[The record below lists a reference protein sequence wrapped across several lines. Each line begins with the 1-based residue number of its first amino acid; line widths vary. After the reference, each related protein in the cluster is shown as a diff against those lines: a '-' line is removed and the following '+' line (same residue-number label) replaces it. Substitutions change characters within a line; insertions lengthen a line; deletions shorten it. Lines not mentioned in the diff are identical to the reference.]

1 MSVSPLV
8 PAIGEVEHVGVS
20 FENVEAAREL
30 FSRKLRLPV
39 ANYEDGDKDA
49 FAVRAGGTTLR
60 VVSSEA
66 PEAAL
71 GRRGV
76 NHVAIRVASLEQAKK
91 RLSEIGVRL
100 AEAPP
105 RGSNGRKALWSDPAT
120 TVGIPLQFVEQEAK
134 LDFPPLSP
142 DAFIE
147 RVDHLGVAAHN
158 HEQAR
163 NLYVNSMGFPVEC
176 LQIDSEVLVPVET
189 TSNDKYGSKTHV
201 RPPISAIGSG
211 LIALFVTV
219 GDFDLEIMQPLGD
232 ATVRVQLGT
241 VPGTVGQ
248 DQGAV
253 ARFLEKRGEGL
264 LHISF
269 KTLDIKKAIEG
280 VSSAGIRMID
290 AVARPGGRAGVIAF
304 MDRRST
310 EGMLMHFSERTP
322 L

>member
-1 MSVSPLV
+1 MLTPV
-8 PAIGEVEHVGVS
+8 PAIGRVEHVGVT
-20 FENVEAAREL
+20 FEDLSAAQEL
-30 FSRKLRLPV
+30 FGTKLRLPV
-39 ANYEDGDKDA
+39 VEYKDDKSGS
-49 FAVRAGGTTLR
+49 FAARAGGTTIR
-60 VVSSEA
+60 VVSHDA

-76 NHVAIRVASLEQAKK
+76 NHVAVLVDSLDKTAA
-91 RLSEIGVRL
+91 RLKEIGLEL
-100 AEAPP
+100 AQSPP
-105 RGSNGRKALWSDPAT
+105 PGSNGRKALWLDPKGT
-120 TVGIPLQFVEQEAK
+120 HGIPLQFVEESIQLK
-134 LDFPPLSP
+134 FPAPHK

-147 RVDHLGVAAHN
+147 RIDHLGIAVHS

-163 NLYVNSMGFPVEC
+163 ELYVNRFAFPVEC
-176 LQIDSEVLVPVET
+176 LQIDSEVLIPVET

-219 GDFDLEIMQPLGD
+219 GDFDFEIMQPLGD
-232 ATVRVQLGT
+232 ATVRIQLGS

-269 KTLDIKKAIEG
+269 KAPDIQKAMAG
-280 VSSAGIRMID
+280 VQSAGIKLID
-290 AVARPGGRAGVIAF
+290 PVARPGGRGGLISF
-304 MDRRST
+304 MDRRDT
-310 EGMLMHFSERTP
+310 QGMLMHFSERTP

>member
-1 MSVSPLV
+1 MLSPI
-8 PAIGEVEHVGVS
+8 PAIGRIEHVCVALDDIA
-20 FENVEAAREL
+20 AAREM
-30 FSRKLRLPV
+30 FSTKLRLPV
-39 ANYEDGDKDA
+39 ADYTDDKTGS
-49 FAVRAGGTTLR
+49 FAARAGGTTIR
-60 VVSSEA
+60 VVQQDA
-66 PEAAL
+66 PEAVL

-76 NHVAIRVASLEQAKK
+76 NHVAVLVESLEKAAK
-91 RLSEIGVRL
+91 RLKEIGL
-100 AEAPP
+100 EFAESPP
-105 RGSNGRKALWSDPAT
+105 PGSNGRAALWLDPKGT
-120 TVGIPLQFVEQEAK
+120 HGIPLQFVEDSIQLK
-134 LDFPPLSP
+134 FPAPHK

-147 RVDHLGVAAHN
+147 RIDHLGVAVHS

-163 NLYVNSMGFPVEC
+163 ELYVNRFGFPVEC
-176 LQIDSEVLVPVET
+176 LQIDSEVLIPVET

-219 GDFDLEIMQPLGD
+219 GDFDLEIMQPLGE
-232 ATVRVQLGT
+232 ANVPVPLGT

-269 KTLDIKKAIEG
+269 KAPDIQRAMAGVKA
-280 VSSAGIRMID
+280 AGIHLID
-290 AVARPGGRAGVIAF
+290 PVARPGGRAGLIAF
-304 MDRRST
+304 MDRRDT
-310 EGMLMHFSERTP
+310 QGMLMHFSERTP